1 MYQLLPIICAFTTVL
16 PQFPVEVWCIILR
29 LLDPASLLVTVRTV
43 SYFDSIV
50 QGDPILRKSLREAV
64 DQENKNKFQML
75 IQPNMAVEI
84 IRQDFPRL
92 FGINVQKSIRS
103 KRKLPILS
111 QLKNDSTTKRLNA
124 TKISNRTRFNPYRL

>member
-111 QLKNDSTTKRLNA
+111 QLKKDSTRKRLNA

>member
-111 QLKNDSTTKRLNA
+111 QLKNESTRKRLNA